1 MTDADR
7 PKASDGGPPL
17 ADEHFQPPRLS
28 ILHLLIWTAVAATLL
43 KFIVVGAWR
52 QGAGASGLSL
62 LLQAIRSAYC
72 ILEAAGLTG
81 LGVLVVS
88 RLRGGSGRLQPGHWV
103 LFTEVS
109 ANWCV
114 LALYEAY
121 EVTHRIIAISDV
133 SPMNPDFFPLMK
145 VYMGLS
151 AAACLCCA
159 TLYSIAAG
167 RTKDGRRWKAFFLF
181 LAIAALLTGLV
192 CGPWFLKLVLMCNL
206 SDWDS
211 FRLVEAPQRVADA
224 VVLLGLLVSIAA
236 GLRGR
241 RDWLHWLGLGY
252 LGGIAAMDI
261 TFYVWVALLGL
272 PLIL

>member
-1 MTDADR
+1 MPEVG
-7 PKASDGGPPL
+7 PKPAPPGDQLGLLHPGG
-17 ADEHFQPPRLS
+17 
-28 ILHLLIWTAVAATLL
+28 
-43 KFIVVGAWR
+43 
-52 QGAGASGLSL
+52 
-62 LLQAIRSAYC
+62 
-72 ILEAAGLTG
+72 AGLTG

-133 SPMNPDFFPLMK
+133 SPMNRDFFPLMK

-151 AAACLCCA
+151 AAACLCRA

-181 LAIAALLTGLV
+181 LAIAAFS
-192 CGPWFLKLVLMCNL
+192 PAWF
-206 SDWDS
+206 
-211 FRLVEAPQRVADA
+211 ADP
-224 VVLLGLLVSIAA
+224 G
-236 GLRGR
+236 
-241 RDWLHWLGLGY
+241 
-252 LGGIAAMDI
+252 
-261 TFYVWVALLGL
+261 F
-272 PLIL
+272 